1 MSLKIQI
8 KVLFSQPI
16 VEGYTTLK
24 TMVDGK
30 QPYKQNLIDRRIDFV
45 NQQTL
50 ENIQPK
56 YNAVKFRIHG
66 HLADICDT
74 MDYLRKVKQ

>member
-1 MSLKIQI
+1 MRESE
-8 KVLFSQPI
+8 FESQWSHN
-16 VEGYTTLK
+16 
-24 TMVDGK
+24 K
-30 QPYKQNLIDRRIDFV
+30 QLYKQNLIDRRIDFV

-56 YNAVKFRIHG
+56 YNAVKLRIHG

-74 MDYLRKVKQ
+74 MDYLRKINQ